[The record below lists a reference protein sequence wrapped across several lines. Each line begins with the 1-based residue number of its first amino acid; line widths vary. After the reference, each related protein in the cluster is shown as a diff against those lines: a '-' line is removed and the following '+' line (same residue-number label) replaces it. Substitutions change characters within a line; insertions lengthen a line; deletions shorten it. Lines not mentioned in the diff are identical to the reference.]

1 MRVLGIDPMPG
12 IASKANKKGI
22 PTLNKFFTEK
32 YSKEMSKKFGKAS
45 IITANNLVADTDDLD
60 EFVNGVKNL
69 MNKDSLFILNP
80 FISIYKLKILFGTLL
95 TTNITHILL
104 LLH

>member
-12 IASKANKKGI
+12 IAKKATQKGI
-22 PTLNKFFTEK
+22 PTLSKFFTEK

-60 EFVNGVKNL
+60 EFVNGVRNL
-69 MNKDSLFILNP
+69 MDEDSVFIFESFYFWLYGP
-80 FISIYKLKILFGTLL
+80 P
-95 TTNITHILL
+95 
-104 LLH
+104 